1 MSGVKVTNM
10 KVFVV
15 SLTPN
20 TDRPFVFVKL
30 ETDAGVVGWGD
41 GTLEGKAQVVAACIN
56 DFRAFIIGADPM
68 QVEHHWQSLYV
79 HTFHRGGP
87 VISAAIS
94 GLDEA
99 LWDIRGKI
107 LGLPVYKM
115 LGGPYDPQG
124 VRGYIGVGGN
134 PEQLR
139 KLRES
144 NTNLGVTCVKSGLP
158 SYLGWIETHAK
169 IDQAVRQMQR
179 LREAL
184 GPDID
189 IAVDFHGRTSPS
201 VASVIIK
208 AVEPLGLLFVE
219 EPIPPENVKALA
231 KISRRTSTPI
241 ATGERAGV
249 ALCLPGA
256 DRDGRRGRSA
266 AGHQSRRRDHG
277 DVEAGHDGVCVGHHD
292 LAPRRCGPDRQD
304 CFAACGFRYSK
315 FSGPGRRACQ
325 RHQHSG
331 RVVRIPGHAHGERQ
345 MSPAGEARTWI

>member
-1 MSGVKVTNM
+1 MKRRQFMGGLAGAVAASSAAQAAAPATEIPIGAEAFRGLVSGVKVTNL

-139 KLRES
+139 KLRE
-144 NTNLGVTCVKSGLP
+144 
-158 SYLGWIETHAK
+158 
-169 IDQAVRQMQR
+169 
-179 LREAL
+179 
-184 GPDID
+184 
-189 IAVDFHGRTSPS
+189 
-201 VASVIIK
+201 
-208 AVEPLGLLFVE
+208 
-219 EPIPPENVKALA
+219 
-231 KISRRTSTPI
+231 
-241 ATGERAGV
+241 
-249 ALCLPGA
+249 
-256 DRDGRRGRSA
+256 
-266 AGHQSRRRDHG
+266 
-277 DVEAGHDGVCVGHHD
+277 
-292 LAPRRCGPDRQD
+292 
-304 CFAACGFRYSK
+304 
-315 FSGPGRRACQ
+315 
-325 RHQHSG
+325 
-331 RVVRIPGHAHGERQ
+331 
-345 MSPAGEARTWI
+345 